1 MSRAP
6 RASATLLLPGRD
18 RLSGQRVPADL
29 GRWLARGDRS
39 SFEGPVG
46 AQVFDVLPRGWPVA
60 AVARARDAG
69 DAAGAGWLRADPAY
83 VRAEINGARM
93 LAHGEAL
100 GLDREQADAL
110 LRPLRPL
117 FGDAGFTLDA
127 PHPARW
133 YLRLPAGTSLPRF
146 AAPDE
151 ALGADLFEH
160 LPSDSAA
167 STEGRRWRAL
177 LSEAQVTLHNHPVNA
192 DRAQRGLAP
201 VNSVWFWGPGSL
213 PTHVSASVDAVYGA
227 DDAVDAFAHAAGIAR
242 EDLPAQWTGAL
253 EQRCVAIDLRRLR
266 DIAALHEQW
275 LAPVERALDSR
286 RVAAVRVLFEDGVE
300 YRLSP
305 LQRWR
310 IWRRPV
316 AQLAPDEA
324 GVDE

>member
-1 MSRAP
+1 MSCAP

-39 SFEGPVG
+39 AFEGPVG
-46 AQVFDVLPRGWPVA
+46 AQLFDVLPRGWPVA

-69 DAAGAGWLRADPAY
+69 DAPGACWLRADPAY

-127 PHPARW
+127 PHPTRW
-133 YLRLPAGTSLPRF
+133 YLRLPSGTSLPRF
-146 AAPDE
+146 ASPDE

-160 LPSDSAA
+160 LPADTTASA
-167 STEGRRWRAL
+167 EGRRWRAL

-192 DRAQRGLAP
+192 ERARRGLAP
-201 VNSVWFWGPGSL
+201 VNSVWFWGAGGVPDRV
-213 PTHVSASVDAVYGA
+213 TASIDAVYGA
-227 DDAVDAFAHAAGIAR
+227 DDPIDAFAHAAGVTR
-242 EDLPAQWTGAL
+242 EGLPAQWTDAL
-253 EQRCVAIDLRRLR
+253 ERLRTAIDLRRLR
-266 DIAALHEQW
+266 DIAALHERW
-275 LAPVERALDSR
+275 LAPAARALDAR
-286 RVAAVRVLFEDGVE
+286 RVAGVRILFEDGVE
-300 YRLSP
+300 YRLSS

-310 IWRRPV
+310 VWRRPV
-316 AQLAPDEA
+316 AQLAADNATADE
-324 GVDE
+324 